1 MRGAVM
7 AAVTAAGLEE
17 VAMEAGAMVAE
28 GRAARLEEVAMAAA
42 ETVAGVMEEAATE
55 AVAEWMAV

>member
-1 MRGAVM
+1 M